1 MQPPAAHEHAPA
13 PASAAAEIAHDASW
27 PVVAEWRKATR
38 TRLLGARYA
47 LRRTERRRHA
57 AAVARTLAA
66 LGAELDGRRVGFYWP
81 LKGEIDLV
89 PFMRGKLP
97 ELAAAALP
105 VIVEKN
111 RPLEFWAWTARTV
124 LCSRGLWNI
133 PAPAERVLVEPEVLL
148 VPLLGFDAAG
158 HRLGYGG
165 GYYDRT
171 LGDRTLGDRTVGD
184 RTPGERTLGDS
195 TPTGRPRPRLIGVG
209 YEMGRLATIYPQ
221 PHDVPMD
228 TIVTEQGRW

>member
-1 MQPPAAHEHAPA
+1 
-13 PASAAAEIAHDASW
+13 
-27 PVVAEWRKATR
+27 VAEWRKATR
-38 TRLLGARYA
+38 ARLLAARHG

-57 AAVARTLAA
+57 NAAARTLAA

-89 PFMRGKLP
+89 AFMRGKLP

-133 PAPAERVLVEPEVLL
+133 PSPAERVLVEPDVLL

-171 LGDRTLGDRTVGD
+171 LGDRAPGDRAPGDRTLAA
-184 RTPGERTLGDS
+184 PA
-195 TPTGRPRPRLIGVG
+195 RPRLIGVG
-209 YEMGRLATIYPQ
+209 YELGRLETIYPQ

-228 TIVTEQGRW
+228 AIVTEQGFWEVPRSR